1 MKEVPVKVGGVE
13 FTGSRSDT
21 DPYIIAAFGYEGSGK
36 TRFGLTGPEVI
47 GVIALERKSYFTVQ
61 KDAIDMGKRVL
72 LPKDPDA
79 FIINPRIAHKLATP
93 ANKME
98 KAKED
103 ADRAL
108 RQYYRDHVERVKEA
122 TYGLLE
128 HPDVRLV
135 VIDTF
140 GQFCAHVEAA
150 IHGFEKQF
158 IKVEGKLYQ
167 DKRESNQEIIDFLN
181 SLSPFGKSVVLVH
194 KAKDEYAKTGP
205 TGRSTW
211 EGFKFLGNHTN
222 VMLEFES
229 NRKWVPGSDDDARSY
244 HWACRVRRCQK
255 NPVLEGPDGDPLLL
269 DDMITYPNVVMSID
283 PNADMSLLV

>member
-1 MKEVPVKVGGVE
+1 MHEVKIGGVE

-93 ANKME
+93 KTRMD
-98 KAKED
+98 KDKEE
-103 ADRAL
+103 ADRNL
-108 RQYYRDHVERVKEA
+108 RQYYRDHVNRVKEA

-128 HPDVRLV
+128 HPDVRVV

-140 GQFCAHVEAA
+140 GQLCTHVECA

-167 DKRESNQEIIDFLN
+167 DKRESNQEIIDFIN
-181 SLSPFGKSVVLVH
+181 SLSPFGKTVILVH
-194 KAKDEYAKTGP
+194 KAKDEYSKAGP

-211 EGFKFLGNHTN
+211 DGFKFLGNHTN
-222 VMLEFES
+222 VMVEFES
-229 NRKWVPGSDDDARSY
+229 NRKWNPNSENEDY
-244 HWACRVRRCQK
+244 QWHWRMNVRKCQK
-255 NPVLEGPDGDPLLL
+255 NPVLEGPDGNPLLM
-269 DDMITYPNVVMSID
+269 DEMIGYAGLITAID
-283 PNADMSLLV
+283 PNADASELM